1 MSGAAVSSVVIDV
14 RADFAAFSRDMRGLQ
29 GAVDTGFGRIE
40 SRARSGVESVEKL
53 GQSFGR
59 LNAMVGALGGFMVLD
74 RALGSIV
81 EKFQAVPAMGFQF
94 ANQMEVMQVGMSG
107 TLTSM
112 ALADG
117 KALTFAQSMAMAG
130 KITKQLAADAAVTAA
145 NAEDL
150 VGVFQAILG
159 PGLKAGMTPDQLRKI
174 TVVGTNAVKSLG
186 VPANQVVQEI
196 RDLVQGGITS
206 SGSTLAVALGITDK
220 DLDKVKKNGGDLFK
234 FLMDRMQGFEASSIA
249 YAKTLPGLMEAAAEA
264 TATAAAEGVEPL
276 RAAAKGWLDGFNDAM
291 ANDGQR
297 RQFVEGLQSISSGLV
312 QTADFAGAAGRA
324 LYQHRDLL
332 MSLAGAYAAV
342 KVAQMG
348 SAVGA
353 AIAQPVKNVSD
364 WRQSSKADELAA
376 DTALRRAQM
385 DKTAAMAELERSRAT
400 SVRATQ
406 TVAALAA
413 DREKLAL
420 DAALSQA
427 AVRQIEES
435 RAQSMAAAMRAEA
448 DNAAKVAAAEL
459 AAAERARDA
468 ETIKSTASYQ
478 RLQAAKLAN
487 AAASTDVAAAAA
499 IEAAEQQRLTA
510 AQSRALAM
518 SNALTEAD
526 ARLAAANVV
535 VADAAKVE
543 AAAFGQ
549 ATVATEAARV
559 AKNQYVVAANSA
571 SLASRAAAVG
581 VGVARNALALLGG
594 PLGVATLAIGALIFY
609 WDDLAAAAGNAAAKN
624 EQAAKRIQAAL
635 AKASV
640 PLLKQELKS
649 AQQQVDDY
657 GKKWDLYVQ
666 KGKITAEA
674 TAEHQRR
681 ITAAVKLRD
690 EAKDALA
697 QGLDK
702 ESEAALKPLYD
713 KYSGEKK
720 GAGEGIGGPRLK
732 AKFDNRLQSYLE
744 DGKHQTKDEKY
755 QQALEEE
762 KLAFQGAVAGLDQG
776 SADYQTAL
784 KRHNARTAELKKN
797 HDKEGR
803 SAADKAARQAARDME
818 QVADLINKSAG
829 ISPTYNNK
837 LAVLQKVFGQ
847 GKIDID
853 QYRAAV
859 EKLIMTETDL
869 GKEAEKLQKR
879 QREVMAG
886 LGEQAAEQAAAN
898 QRELQGFGQGDQARR
913 ETEAI
918 DQLFKKALES
928 KRRLAED
935 LDLKLIDPVAYNAA
949 LAQIDA
955 STAAMVAS
963 QRAHFDAMRE
973 AAGDWTAGASRAME
987 NYADR
992 AGNIAG
998 SMEEVFG
1005 RAFGGME
1012 DALTKFVTTGK
1023 LSFADLADSVI
1034 EDLIRIQIRAAMA
1047 GIFSAGMNSFMAG
1060 MFQTSGTAAPI
1071 VAGTSPGAF
1080 SVGGPVFGPGTA
1092 TSDSIPAMLSNG
1104 EYVVKAAAVDHYGV
1118 NVLHALNA
1126 KRLATGGGVG
1136 RASANAAGFSVPSPA
1151 AQRDGGG
1158 RLSVRVEV
1166 VNKSSQ
1172 PVQATAS
1179 QPQFD
1184 GREWVIGVVLD
1195 DLRRG
1200 GPVRD
1205 AISTLPRR

>member
-14 RADFAAFSRDMRGLQ
+14 RADFAALSRDMRGLQ

-94 ANQMEVMQVGMSG
+94 ANQMEVMQVGMAG
-107 TLTSM
+107 TLSSM
-112 ALADG
+112 ATMDG
-117 KALTFAQSMAMAG
+117 KALSFNQALEVSSRLTE
-130 KITKQLAADAAVTAA
+130 QLAEDAAKTAA
-145 NAEDL
+145 NVTEL
-150 VGVFQAILG
+150 VNGFNAMLG
-159 PGLKAGMTPDQLRKI
+159 PGLHARMTIDQIRQLS
-174 TVVGTNAVKSLG
+174 TVGINAVKSMGLES
-186 VPANQVVQEI
+186 AQVVQEMRSI
-196 RDLVQGGITS
+196 ISGNITS
-206 SGSTLAVALGITDK
+206 DSQLAVAIGITNK
-220 DLDKVKKNGGDLFK
+220 DVNEIKQKGGDLFK
-234 FLMDRMQGFEASSIA
+234 FLMDRLQGFAESSGH
-249 YAKTLPGLMEAAAEA
+249 YAKTLPGLVDAAREV
-264 TATAAAEGVEPL
+264 TAKAAAEGMEPL
-276 RAAAKGWLDGFNDAM
+276 REAAKKWLDGFNDAM
-291 ANDGQR
+291 ADDGQR
-297 RQFVEGLQSISSGLV
+297 RQFVDGLKSISSGLA
-312 QTADFAGAAGRA
+312 QAGDMAGAAGRA

-332 MSLAGAYAAV
+332 MSLAGAYTAL

-348 SAVGA
+348 GAVGG
-353 AIAQPVKNVSD
+353 AIAQPVKNIID

-385 DKTAAMAELERSRAT
+385 DRTAAMAELERSRAT
-400 SVRATQ
+400 SVRAAQ
-406 TVAALAA
+406 TVVALAA

-435 RAQSMAAAMRAEA
+435 RSLAMAAAMRAEA

-459 AAAERARDA
+459 AAAEQARDA

-487 AAASTDVAAAAA
+487 AAASADVAAATA

-510 AQSRALAM
+510 AQSHALAM
-518 SNALTEAD
+518 SNALAETD
-526 ARLAAANVV
+526 ARLA
-535 VADAAKVE
+535 VAQ
-543 AAAFGQ
+543 AAAAETAVAQTAATSKATAAASAATLAQQQHAAAMTQ
-549 ATVATEAARV
+549 ASIAA
-559 AKNQYVVAANSA
+559 
-571 SLASRAAAVG
+571 RAAALG
-581 VGVARNALALLGG
+581 MGMARNALALLGG
-594 PLGVATLAIGALIFY
+594 PLGVATLAIGALIYY

-649 AQQQVDDY
+649 AQQQVDEY

-690 EAKDALA
+690 EARDALA
-697 QGLDK
+697 QGLEK

-713 KYSGEKK
+713 KYPGEKK

-776 SADYQTAL
+776 SAEYQNAL

-797 HDKEGR
+797 YEKEGR
-803 SAADKAARQAARDME
+803 SAADKVARQAERDME
-818 QVADLINKSAG
+818 QVSDLINKSAG

-886 LGEQAAEQAAAN
+886 MAEQAAEQTAAN
-898 QRELQGFGQGDQARR
+898 QRELQGFGRGDQTRR

-973 AAGDWTAGASRAME
+973 AAGDWTSGASRAME

-1005 RAFGGME
+1005 KAFGGME

-1023 LSFADLADSVI
+1023 LSFTDLANSVI

-1047 GIFSAGMNSFMAG
+1047 GMLSAGMNSFMAG
-1060 MFQTSGTAAPI
+1060 MFQTSGPAAPI
-1071 VAGTSPGAF
+1071 VAGTAPGAF
-1080 SVGGPVFGPGTA
+1080 ADGGPVFGPGTA

-1104 EYVVKAAAVDHYGV
+1104 EFVVKAAAVDHYGV

-1151 AQRDGGG
+1151 AQKDGGG

-1205 AISTLPRR
+1205 AVSMLPRR

>member
-14 RADFAAFSRDMRGLQ
+14 RADFAALSRDMRGLQ

-94 ANQMEVMQVGMSG
+94 ANQMEVMQVGMAG
-107 TLTSM
+107 TLSSM
-112 ALADG
+112 ATMDG
-117 KALTFAQSMAMAG
+117 KALSFNQALEVSSRLTE
-130 KITKQLAADAAVTAA
+130 QLAEDAAKTAA
-145 NAEDL
+145 NVTEL
-150 VGVFQAILG
+150 VNGFNAMLG
-159 PGLKAGMTPDQLRKI
+159 PGLQARMTIDQIRQLS
-174 TVVGTNAVKSLG
+174 TVGINAVKSMGLES
-186 VPANQVVQEI
+186 AQVVQEMRSI
-196 RDLVQGGITS
+196 ISGNITS
-206 SGSTLAVALGITDK
+206 DSQLAVAIGITNK
-220 DLDKVKKNGGDLFK
+220 DVNEIKQKGGDLFK
-234 FLMDRMQGFEASSIA
+234 FLMDRLQGFAESSGH
-249 YAKTLPGLMEAAAEA
+249 YAKTLPGLVDAAREV
-264 TATAAAEGVEPL
+264 TAKAAAEGMEPL
-276 RAAAKGWLDGFNDAM
+276 REAAKKWLDGFNEAM
-291 ANDGQR
+291 ADDGQR
-297 RQFVEGLQSISSGLV
+297 RQFVDGLKSISSGL
-312 QTADFAGAAGRA
+312 AHAGDMAGAAGRA

-332 MSLAGAYAAV
+332 MSLAGAYTAL

-348 SAVGA
+348 GAVGG
-353 AIAQPVKNVSD
+353 AIVQPVKNIID

-385 DKTAAMAELERSRAT
+385 DRTAAMAELERSRAT
-400 SVRATQ
+400 SVRAAQ
-406 TVAALAA
+406 TVVALAA

-435 RAQSMAAAMRAEA
+435 RSLAMAAAMRAEA

-459 AAAERARDA
+459 AAAEQARDA

-487 AAASTDVAAAAA
+487 AAASADVAAATA

-510 AQSRALAM
+510 AQSHALAM
-518 SNALTEAD
+518 SNALAETD
-526 ARLAAANVV
+526 ARLAAAQ
-535 VADAAKVE
+535 
-543 AAAFGQ
+543 AAAAETAVAQTAATSKATAAASAATLAQQQHAAAMTQ
-549 ATVATEAARV
+549 ASIAA
-559 AKNQYVVAANSA
+559 
-571 SLASRAAAVG
+571 RAAALG
-581 VGVARNALALLGG
+581 MGMARNALALLGG

-649 AQQQVDDY
+649 AQQQVDEY

-690 EAKDALA
+690 EARDALA
-697 QGLDK
+697 QGLEK

-713 KYSGEKK
+713 KYPGEKK

-776 SADYQTAL
+776 SAEYQNAL

-797 HDKEGR
+797 YEKEGR
-803 SAADKAARQAARDME
+803 SAADKAARQAERDME
-818 QVADLINKSAG
+818 QVSDLINKSAG

-886 LGEQAAEQAAAN
+886 MAEQAAEQTAAN
-898 QRELQGFGQGDQARR
+898 QRELQGFGRGDQTRR

-1005 RAFGGME
+1005 KAFGGME

-1023 LSFADLADSVI
+1023 LSFTDLANSVI

-1047 GIFSAGMNSFMAG
+1047 GILSTGMNSFMAG
-1060 MFQTSGTAAPI
+1060 LFKTSGPAAPI
-1071 VAGTSPGAF
+1071 VAGTSPIARAD
-1080 SVGGPVFGPGTA
+1080 GGPVFGPGTA

-1104 EYVVKAAAVDHYGV
+1104 EFVVKAAAVDHYGV

-1151 AQRDGGG
+1151 AQKDGGG

-1205 AISTLPRR
+1205 AVSMLPRR